1 MPEDELA
8 RRRRQRSGAEL
19 RERLRASRERDEERE
34 TPPLNLDPRSTYE
47 VLTRQMVSDLA
58 DELREI
64 RQRVNG
70 LIFVTVTAVITDV
83 VLRLTR

>member
-8 RRRRQRSGAEL
+8 RRRRLRSGQEL
-19 RERLRASRERDEERE
+19 RDRLRASRERGEERAA
-34 TPPLNLDPRSTYE
+34 TPLDLDPRSTYE
-47 VLTRQMVSDLA
+47 VLTRQMVSDMA

-64 RQRVNG
+64 RLRVNG
-70 LIFVTVTAVITDV
+70 LLFITVTAVITDV